1 MENKMLS
8 ECLCP
13 ICISILIEPVTMPC
27 NHSLCMPCYK
37 ETVEKANLTCPVCRK
52 RISVWARKA
61 AKNNTL
67 INMQKWKAIQE
78 VFPEKVRHRLE
89 GSEESNSESEEDNFE
104 AQLRRLKELSE
115 PGEIRQEYEAALE
128 KIRQQKE
135 EEAKKEEEAS
145 RALIEALQQE
155 ELLEL
160 ERMKSEMVEIE
171 HVNRQKALELEKIG
185 KSQKNGILLSP
196 ANAKSLKQK
205 SLKKKNQK
213 TLSPSSMTLTK
224 FYPSVPR
231 KALSPLHLPDLEDV
245 PHSSDHNKRRKI
257 CTDLPPGL
265 ADFCYHDVGENVE
278 EPPSLT
284 KLNPLEPGPSRV
296 TPSQIDNGADNE
308 SSSISHLPKK
318 LNISSY
324 LPVVLC
330 EKKLKPQKFIYSCT
344 TNNCLSVSDCDSE
357 TLHMSTNGSD
367 SETSDTTLHYSNV
380 DHVEKVN
387 NSAKQTDSDPA
398 ELNNNGSPSPTKC
411 ESSQLTENRS
421 AEFACD
427 SSAIDDNISSGNS
440 DLVLPT
446 SSGAVKK
453 RTRKRVLNC
462 TSVLT
467 HFNETANKGKKGT
480 PDIMVKSLNIPGG
493 ESTKTLEK
501 QYLPVEDSYL
511 SQEESDRLMALKLQE
526 MYELMDK
533 KRIAVDRFKGS
544 SNEYTLRRK
553 RKCDE

>member
-1 MENKMLS
+1 
-8 ECLCP
+8 
-13 ICISILIEPVTMPC
+13 MPC

-78 VFPEKVRHRLE
+78 AFPEKVRHRLE

-128 KIRQQKE
+128 KIRQQKV

-160 ERMKSEMVEIE
+160 ERMKSEMVEME
-171 HVNRQKALELEKIG
+171 HVDRQKALELEKIG

-205 SLKKKNQK
+205 SLKKKKQK

-231 KALSPLHLPDLEDV
+231 KTLSPLHLPDLEDV

-265 ADFCYHDVGENVE
+265 ADFCCYDVGENVE
-278 EPPSLT
+278 EPTSLT
-284 KLNPLEPGPSRV
+284 KFNHLEPGPSRV
-296 TPSQIDNGADNE
+296 THSQIDNGADNE

-330 EKKLKPQKFIYSCT
+330 EKNLKLKKFIQSCT
-344 TNNCLSVSDCDSE
+344 TNNCLSVSDSDSE
-357 TLHMSTNGSD
+357 TLQMSTNDSVLAHDSD
-367 SETSDTTLHYSNV
+367 SETSDTTLNYSNV
-380 DHVEKVN
+380 DNVEKVN
-387 NSAKQTDSDPA
+387 NSAKQTDSGPA
-398 ELNNNGSPSPTKC
+398 ELNNNGSTSPTKC
-411 ESSQLTENRS
+411 ESSQLTENIS
-421 AEFACD
+421 AEPAGD
-427 SSAIDDNISSGNS
+427 SSAHDDLTLASSNNTSSGNS

-446 SSGAVKK
+446 SSGAMKK
-453 RTRKRVLNC
+453 RTHKRVLNC

-493 ESTKTLEK
+493 ESAKTLEK

-511 SQEESDRLMALKLQE
+511 SQEESDRLLALKLQE

-533 KRIAVDRFKGS
+533 KRIAVDRFEGS